1 MENSETWAVGGLFG
15 AIPAA
20 ASLSRSALQQA
31 SGGQTQ
37 VTSIISS
44 VILLL
49 VLLVLGPYFSVL
61 PRASLAAII
70 TVNLRGM
77 FRQFNAIPDLFRFS
91 RLASR
96 ALALYFSHIY
106 INKVR
111 LDTLVWLFGF
121 GSVLSLGIELGLLS
135 CVFAL
140 LLSNGELV
148 TKWLM
153 SKHLHFSATTGSNTH
168 STQGATG
175 YQRVISRD

>member
-1 MENSETWAVGGLFG
+1 MTNTETWAVGGLFG

-20 ASLSRSALQQA
+20 ASLSRSALQHA

-77 FRQFNAIPDLFRFS
+77 FRQFTTIPSLFRFS
-91 RLASR
+91 RLVLIRPSQ
-96 ALALYFSHIY
+96 LKCCYFRIY
-106 INKVR
+106 INYVR
-111 LDTLVWLFGF
+111 LDTLVWLTGF

-140 LLSNGELV
+140 LLSNGE
-148 TKWLM
+148 
-153 SKHLHFSATTGSNTH
+153 
-168 STQGATG
+168 
-175 YQRVISRD
+175 